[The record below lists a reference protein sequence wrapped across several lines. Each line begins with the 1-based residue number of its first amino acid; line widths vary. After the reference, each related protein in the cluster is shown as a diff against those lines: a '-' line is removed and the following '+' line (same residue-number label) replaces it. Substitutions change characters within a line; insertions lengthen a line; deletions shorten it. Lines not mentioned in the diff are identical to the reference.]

1 MKNNLLTIFMVLI
14 INNSFSQE
22 IIDLFIWAG
31 QSNAQGWKGDANFY
45 PSDSN
50 NLDTSIRIN
59 YTFIGTSSSNGWITM
74 QPQIGLYTPQ
84 GHFGAEVTFSRKLK
98 QAGFNPAIFKYCKGA
113 TSLYGNWKAPG
124 AGGYYDNMVTAL
136 NAAITNL
143 ENQGHT
149 VNVRGFIWIQG
160 EEDGNTYT
168 NASAYE
174 INHLNLINDM
184 RNNVVNDSTLPI
196 ILGVDEQHP
205 NMVAQPGVLNAH
217 ENIDENDDNLKFTSM
232 YGLQK
237 ADVSHL
243 TPAGLIIHGEQI
255 FDTYTLLLSGQTPY
269 SSCITSSIGNTVSS
283 LAKVSWGQS
292 FKPSCSGL
300 LSEISFNSATNIASS
315 LTISISNGADCNA
328 TQLYNQNIN
337 SITDGDN
344 LVSISNQI
352 YLDKEHTYYINIT
365 SELDEV
371 WQVRYNQ
378 TNQVIGNLRTS
389 LNGGADS
396 TCGLNYPNFDLNFS
410 VVITDNIL
418 TSIDNKISSLNSTY
432 IYPNPNEGLVNIF
445 LNNLENVSIEVFNVA
460 GQIIYNKDNINSL
473 IHSFELKNSSG
484 MYFVFVN
491 CKEKRYVYKLM
502 IK

>member
-1 MKNNLLTIFMVLI
+1 MVLI

-174 INHLNLINDM
+174 INLLNLINDM

-365 SELDEV
+365 SDLDEV

-445 LNNLENVSIEVFNVA
+445 LNNLEKVSIEVFNVA